1 MAPKNALVV
10 IDMSVEQVANISYR
24 KREVIE
30 TIRRLATSTSFDLI
44 IDSHLWIGP
53 NDDSSL
59 RKLYSVGQMGSE
71 EARLIPE
78 LRNVLGDNIS
88 ADATSSDDD
97 QTKTEDA
104 KRPRQFVRKYNY
116 SSFAQPSRLND
127 VLRAHQITDVYL
139 CGINTDYCVF
149 ATAMDAFYESYNVF
163 VVEEG
168 VTSVCGAAGHRQG
181 LEQIN
186 KFGCAKIVSVD
197 DIMK

>member
-1 MAPKNALVV
+1 MAQKNALVV

-24 KREVIE
+24 KQKVIE
-30 TIRRLATSTSFDLI
+30 TIGRLATSSFFDLL

-53 NDDSSL
+53 NDDTSL
-59 RKLYSVGQMGSE
+59 RRLYPGGMMGSE

-78 LRNVLGDNIS
+78 LRSVLLGDKVS
-88 ADATSSDDD
+88 TGATSSDGR
-97 QTKTEDA
+97 TKNEAT
-104 KRPRQFVRKYNY
+104 PRAFVRKYNY
-116 SSFAQPSRLND
+116 SSFARPSKLKE
-127 VLRAHQITDVYL
+127 VLRAQQITNVYL

-181 LEQIN
+181 LEQID
-186 KFGCAKIVSVD
+186 KFGCAEIVSFEG
-197 DIMK
+197 ILQ

>member
-1 MAPKNALVV
+1 MTQKNALVV

-24 KREVIE
+24 KKEVIE
-30 TIRRLATSTSFDLI
+30 TIHRLATSSSFDLI

-53 NDDSSL
+53 NDGTSL
-59 RKLYSVGQMGSE
+59 RRLYPGGQMGSE

-78 LRNVLGDNIS
+78 LRSVLGDNIS
-88 ADATSSDDD
+88 ADATSRNG
-97 QTKTEDA
+97 QTKKEDA
-104 KRPRQFVRKYNY
+104 KTQRVFVRKYNY
-116 SSFAQPSRLND
+116 SSFAQPSTLND
-127 VLRAHQITDVYL
+127 VLKAHQITNVYL

-181 LEQIN
+181 LEQIK
-186 KFGCAKIVSVD
+186 KFGCAKIVSAN
-197 DIMK
+197 DIMQ